1 MEPVLD
7 YGSQVYCP
15 VNLTLISRLET
26 VQRYYTYHTEN
37 LQLYNYWDRLTMMKL
52 NSVQRRQ
59 EMYRILYIFK
69 ILQALVPNP
78 GIKFDT
84 NNTRGRIINIPRISS
99 SYSTTSKKMREQ
111 SLWCHGGKLFNS
123 LPIELRNC
131 TESLNIFKKNL
142 DLFLCKIPDHPATPD
157 LTPEPLNHATCKNS
171 NSLVDWINFL
181 KLGIRRM
188 YTEIEGSTDCNLV

>member
-1 MEPVLD
+1 MEFNGLKFECLKFGDNRSLSDDYDYIDSTGTDSITDAQSVRDLGVEFDGNFEIHITKAVSKARKLCGWINRSFINRSIDLRRKLWCSYVESVLD

-59 EMYRILYIFK
+59 ERYRILYIFK

-84 NNTRGRIINIPRISS
+84 NNTRGRIINIPRIKS
-99 SYSTTSKKMREQ
+99 SYSTTSKK
-111 SLWCHGGKLFNS
+111 K
-123 LPIELRNC
+123 
-131 TESLNIFKKNL
+131 
-142 DLFLCKIPDHPATPD
+142 
-157 LTPEPLNHATCKNS
+157 
-171 NSLVDWINFL
+171 
-181 KLGIRRM
+181 
-188 YTEIEGSTDCNLV
+188 